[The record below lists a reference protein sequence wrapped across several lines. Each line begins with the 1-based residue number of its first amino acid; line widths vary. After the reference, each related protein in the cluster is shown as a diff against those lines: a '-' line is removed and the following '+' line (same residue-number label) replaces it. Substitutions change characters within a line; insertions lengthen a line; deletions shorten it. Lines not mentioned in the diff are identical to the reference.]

1 MGCAGAGVHP
11 APPLPVPYILEPHP
25 PWCVPAQRG
34 TTVCTFVPL
43 PPEKWGKGEKTA
55 GGGHTSPDG
64 VGSWLGGGHR
74 RLGGAP
80 CGRVGDLLSAK
91 HFPLSRSK
99 KH

>member
-64 VGSWLGGGHR
+64 VGSWLGGGVIGAS
-74 RLGGAP
+74 GGPPAA
-80 CGRVGDLLSAK
+80 V
-91 HFPLSRSK
+91 
-99 KH
+99 